1 MLRENPNPN
10 LKWKACLFRGGNGFF
25 LELGGSNF
33 GRALRDENSPADS
46 RGKTL
51 GGSLEGSPMKLKNHC
66 KLYAYCTRGA
76 KTTRQSISR
85 VPLTMA
91 WSLDPWTHLASAA
104 PTLFNQLA

>member
-1 MLRENPNPN
+1 MVGLPFQGRQ
-10 LKWKACLFRGGNGFF
+10 WVF

-91 WSLDPWTHLASAA
+91 GGFGVWTHGRTWPA
-104 PTLFNQLA
+104 PHLPFSTN